1 MPTVEAVQQLG
12 SRVIGLEFD
21 VADGAQVQ
29 DAVARATAELGPIDI
44 LVNNAGIVNNIA
56 PIAQMPRDAIAT
68 PLVLSMPEDL
78 RTRVVRQ
85 VPAGRLGQP
94 AEIAAVVA
102 FLASPAAAFVNGAGV
117 TPISGAQLAALTNG
131 KIDPTALK
139 GAQGFAVNNVSGL
152 TAALSGITLQHAD
165 NVVINTTPG
174 VDIQQLVN
182 MTLTI
187 QNFGQIRDTLR
198 AGALAGRIA
207 RIGQV
212 DPVLSGMH

>member
-1 MPTVEAVQQLG
+1 MQVPSSGRSAAATLMTAAFVLASTGIAAGPAEAASAPPESYDG
-12 SRVIGLEFD
+12 SPIVSHAELRAMRGGLEIAGMDIQF
-21 VADGAQVQ
+21 GA
-29 DAVARATAELGPIDI
+29 T
-44 LVNNAGIVNNIA
+44 VNTVVNGTLA
-56 PIAQMPRDAIAT
+56 AQT
-68 PLVLSMPEDL
+68 VLTLNNNGTMDQQTS
-78 RTRVVRQ
+78 
-85 VPAGRLGQP
+85 
-94 AEIAAVVA
+94 
-102 FLASPAAAFVNGAGV
+102 FVNGAVV

-139 GAQGFAVNNVSGL
+139 GARGFTVNNASGL
-152 TAALSGITLQHAD
+152 TAALSGITPQHAD

-187 QNFGQIRDTLR
+187 QNFGQISNALHVS
-198 AGALAGRIA
+198 ALAGRIA

>member
-1 MPTVEAVQQLG
+1 MKALFFGRSTATLTIATLALALATSAAEAASAVPESYDG
-12 SRVIGLEFD
+12 SPV
-21 VADGAQVQ
+21 VSH
-29 DAVARATAELGPIDI
+29 AELRALRGG
-44 LVNNAGIVNNIA
+44 L
-56 PIAQMPRDAIAT
+56 AIAGMDLQFGAT
-68 PLVLSMPEDL
+68 VNTVVNGTLAAQTVLTLKDDGTTDQQTS
-78 RTRVVRQ
+78 
-85 VPAGRLGQP
+85 
-94 AEIAAVVA
+94 
-102 FLASPAAAFVNGAGV
+102 FVNGAV
-117 TPISGAQLAALTNG
+117 VSPVSGAQLGALTNG

-139 GAQGFAVNNVSGL
+139 GAQGFTVNNVSGL

-187 QNFGQIRDTLR
+187 QNFGQIHDALR

-212 DPVLSGMH
+212 DPVLGMH